1 MGSYGLLGEKLG
13 HSYSPQIHAQ
23 LGGYEYK
30 LYPTPREDVPG
41 FVKNNSLAGFN
52 VTIPYKE
59 TVMPYLDHISEEA
72 LRIGS
77 VNTIVR
83 MPDGQLHGHN
93 TDYFGFRYMLGNTSR
108 LAGKKALILGSG
120 GASKTVRAVL
130 SDVGCAPVITISRS
144 GADNYMNIARHAD
157 AAVIVNTTPVGM
169 YGNQNTSPI
178 ELAMFPHC
186 MLALDLIYNPAK
198 THFLMQADRLGI
210 ENRGGLT
217 MLVAQAVRAAEIWGC
232 ISENSADIDA
242 ITEKIQNS
250 MRSIA
255 LIGMPGSGKSS
266 IGRALAEMTGR
277 KFIDLDEVITEEAG
291 MPIPDFFAKF
301 GEKAFR
307 ALESKVLAS
316 AAQESSA
323 VIATGGG
330 IVTVPGNRYLLSQNC
345 ITIMISRPLSELPS
359 FGRPVTAAKGVE
371 QLWKE
376 RKDLYNTWST
386 KYYKNI
392 GVDETAQAIAADLG

>member
-13 HSYSPQIHAQ
+13 HSYSPQIHAR
-23 LGGYEYK
+23 LGDYEYK
-30 LYPTPREDVPG
+30 LYPTPREDVSD
-41 FVKNNSLAGFN
+41 FVKNNGLAGFN

-59 TVMPYLDHISEEA
+59 TVMPYLDNISEEA

-130 SDVGCAPVITISRS
+130 NDVGCDPVITISRT
-144 GADNYMNIARHAD
+144 GDDNYMNIARHAD

-169 YGNQNTSPI
+169 YANQNTSPI

-186 MLALDLIYNPAK
+186 ILALDLIYNPAK
-198 THFLMQADRLGI
+198 THFLMQAERLGV

-217 MLVAQAVRAAEIWGC
+217 MLVAQAVRASEIWGC
-232 ISENSADIDA
+232 IPENSADIDA

-266 IGRALAEMTGR
+266 IGRALAEITGR
-277 KFIDLDEVITEEAG
+277 KFIDLDEVITKEAG

-307 ALESKVLAS
+307 ALESKVLAT
-316 AAQESSA
+316 AVQESSA

-345 ITIMISRPLSELPS
+345 ITVMISRPLNELPS
-359 FGRPVTAAKGVE
+359 YGRPVTAAKGVE

-376 RKDLYNTWST
+376 RKELYVAWSI
-386 KYYKNI
+386 KCYNNI
-392 GVDETAQAIAADLG
+392 GVDETAQSIAADLG